1 MATPPPTS
9 YRSSPPSS
17 YGERPALYGPRRS
30 FTAPHRRLSHHE
42 KAGLDDSDASA
53 EVLYSHP
60 TTRIIKFTPSTTG
73 IPLSS
78 KPLSVDTDYP
88 VDAIEVLPWAASTEL
103 LLATGSLKIEKVRGS
118 TNFLKCKDVNQP
130 ILRNSQ
136 CWLVDGKSKF
146 VLRVGKLQYYR
157 IELPANS
164 TEDMRKVEDFKE
176 ALRKILRFEV
186 TPCPF
191 KRGFHV
197 ELADSALTPRRKGQW
212 KRREGSSLPSL
223 PLNATTPPL
232 RHKTR
237 MWQPRNSSPG
247 LGWHEDP
254 IPSRADSGY
263 GQSPT
268 DENKKQILQ
277 THGGAVQEH
286 SESEEE
292 SDLETGTLDEVSD
305 EIKAMLS
312 PATAAVPEF
321 EIEDKIMT
329 PVKVSD
335 TPSVE
340 GDTNEELEEES
351 PAVEIAPSPVPSPVI
366 EAAKAEEPIKPS
378 MPELPHEESLS
389 PPLETPEH
397 VHSKSPVNSLGIPH
411 SLANSQESLL
421 FSLLLADTRRPPQPF
436 PENDYPLRHES
447 EELALLPEP
456 SEDGGDTKYGRRPT
470 LESMPDDVSIAES
483 TDSFHTSA
491 SVASDLNIATPKRQT
506 QYYDGPTPVAEPRE
520 HDLWSPQDRSHRRDI
535 SEMTITASTFS
546 SPDLAKAELHSGD
559 AHPSSPIIQSSLRH
573 RVKARRSLSPLPPSS
588 TIVRSNTSNENNHIA
603 AALLQKAASMAFVKP
618 AELVVLFVHI
628 LARIAGGATMND
640 LMSGDLFR
648 KPPRERAR
656 TQSMSLPDG
665 IPNRHLGIS
674 EDEDE
679 DDYGVPIRGRT
690 RSGDSNMDSP
700 GRGLRRDDD
709 TESVADSLADL
720 D

>member
-53 EVLYSHP
+53 EILYSHP
-60 TTRIIKFTPSTTG
+60 STRIIKFTPSTTG

-88 VDAIEVLPWAASTEL
+88 VDAIEVLPWAASTES
-103 LLATGSLKIEKVRGS
+103 LLATGLLKIEKVRGS
-118 TNFLKCKDVNQP
+118 TNFLKCKDVHQP

-136 CWLVDGKSKF
+136 CWLVDGMSKF

-157 IELPANS
+157 IELPANT
-164 TEDMRKVEDFKE
+164 TEDTRRVEDFKE

-212 KRREGSSLPSL
+212 KRREGSLPSS

-237 MWQPRNSSPG
+237 MWQPRASSSG
-247 LGWHEDP
+247 LGWQEELR
-254 IPSRADSGY
+254 PSRVDSGY

-268 DENKKQILQ
+268 DEHEKQEIQ
-277 THGGAVQEH
+277 TRGSAVHGQ

-292 SDLETGTLDEVSD
+292 SDPETRTLDEVGE

-312 PATAAVPEF
+312 PTIAMAPEF
-321 EIEDKIMT
+321 EIEEKIMT
-329 PVKVSD
+329 PIKVSD

-351 PAVEIAPSPVPSPVI
+351 PGAEIAPSPVPSPII
-366 EAAKAEEPIKPS
+366 EAAKAEEPTEPPS
-378 MPELPHEESLS
+378 IPEMPHEESLS

-397 VHSKSPVNSLGIPH
+397 IHSKSPTNSLGIPH

-436 PENDYPLRHES
+436 PENDFPSRHDS

-456 SEDGGDTKYGRRPT
+456 SEDGANTRYGRRPT

-506 QYYDGPTPVAEPRE
+506 QYDDGPTPLAEPRE

-546 SPDLAKAELHSGD
+546 SPDLPKAELHSSD

-588 TIVRSNTSNENNHIA
+588 TIVRSNTSAENNHIA
-603 AALLQKAASMAFVKP
+603 AVILQKAASVAFVKP
-618 AELVVLFVHI
+618 AELVVLIVHI

-690 RSGDSNMDSP
+690 RSGDSSMGSP
-700 GRGLRRDDD
+700 EKGLWKDND